1 MSSNIDDIIRM
12 NGIIRKQIESILPLI
27 NIEID
32 IIIRQNDRTVKR
44 IEETLD
50 TLLNYMHLGIGEPEF
65 KKLNE
70 YYRSFNKENA
80 DIYNELYQELMLE

>member
-1 MSSNIDDIIRM
+1 MSSTIDDILIM

-27 NIEID
+27 NLEIY
-32 IIIRQNDRTVKR
+32 IIIKQNDRTVTK
-44 IEETLD
+44 IEGILD
-50 TLLNYMHLGIGEPEF
+50 ALLNYMHLGMGEPEF

-80 DIYNELYQELMLE
+80 DIYNEFYQELMLE

>member
-1 MSSNIDDIIRM
+1 MSSNIDDILIM

-27 NIEID
+27 NSEID
-32 IIIRQNDRTVKR
+32 IIIKKNDRTVKR

-50 TLLNYMHLGIGEPEF
+50 TLLNYMYLGTGESEF